1 MPLLADRIRTN
12 VRRFADGET
21 LVGLVDPDAG
31 Y

>member
-12 VRRFADGET
+12 VGLFAAGNT
-21 LVGLVDPDAG
+21 LVGLVDPVAG